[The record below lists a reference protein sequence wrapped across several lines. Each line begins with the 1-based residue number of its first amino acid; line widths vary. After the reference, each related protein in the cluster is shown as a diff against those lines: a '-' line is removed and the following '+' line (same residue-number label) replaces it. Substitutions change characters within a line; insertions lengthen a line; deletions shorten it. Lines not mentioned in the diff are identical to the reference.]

1 MSPSLRDFVSKA
13 VEHDRILFG
22 DLRRLQRDILPARIT
37 TREEAEALIALD
49 RVRRADRAWREYL
62 VVTIRDFVVWGLS
75 PAGQMDR
82 AKAEWLISS
91 LSRHASTKTARVI
104 TREIVREAHK
114 VDQILLAFARGP
126 RSIARLPMPIP

>member
-49 RVRRADRAWREYL
+49 RVRRADRAWRAYPGRHHQRL
-62 VVTIRDFVVWGLS
+62 RGVGLE
-75 PAGQMDR
+75 PG
-82 AKAEWLISS
+82 
-91 LSRHASTKTARVI
+91 
-104 TREIVREAHK
+104 
-114 VDQILLAFARGP
+114 GP
-126 RSIARLPMPIP
+126 H